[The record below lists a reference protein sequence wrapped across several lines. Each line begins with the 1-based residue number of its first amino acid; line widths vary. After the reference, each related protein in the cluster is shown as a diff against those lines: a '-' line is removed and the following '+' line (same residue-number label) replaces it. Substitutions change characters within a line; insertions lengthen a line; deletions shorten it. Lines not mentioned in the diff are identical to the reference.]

1 MTSEWLVV
9 VGERD
14 EMELV
19 NGQRYPDTF
28 EHPTVWDGV
37 KDGKSEQGAN
47 RGDFPK
53 PPNANM
59 ELGGFQELLN
69 SKLIFQ
75 VVMKIYLSR

>member
-14 EMELV
+14 EMELF

-37 KDGKSEQGAN
+37 KDGKSEQWAIKEI
-47 RGDFPK
+47 FPNHQIPAWNWEGSK
-53 PPNANM
+53 
-59 ELGGFQELLN
+59 N
-69 SKLIFQ
+69 S
-75 VVMKIYLSR
+75 